1 MHSLRLT
8 LARHPILKYVAAV
21 LFAVLAQIA
30 RIPIVPPTQVPYI
43 TYVPFI
49 LASAWFGGTLPGLLT
64 GVLSMLEV
72 AYFALEP
79 VGQLTVTRPGDYL
92 GMAAFAVSAAC
103 ISVLVGML
111 NETAARLRAQTAEL
125 KRSNEDLQAYAY
137 SVSHDLQ
144 EPLRNVS
151 MYVELL
157 NRKCASCIATDPQ
170 RLDILEVIGSGAKRM
185 SEMLSSLLLYSR
197 AANNEDTRQW
207 IDSGEVVA
215 SVVALLQPKIDGTGA
230 VVAIQNLPRVYVW
243 RGGLERVVQNLL
255 DNALKYR
262 SQDRIPNV
270 TISCASNG
278 SQWIFCVADNGIGFD
293 QQYADGIFGVFKR
306 LHAQGTYEGT
316 GIGLA
321 IVRRIVSRNG
331 GTAWAQSSPGQG
343 SSFFFTIPK
352 VSHGA

>member
-21 LFAVLAQIA
+21 LFAVLAQVA
-30 RIPIVPPTQVPYI
+30 RIPIVPPTQIPYI

-49 LASAWFGGTLPGLLT
+49 LVSAWLGGTLPGLLT

-72 AYFALEP
+72 AYFAVEP
-79 VGQLTVTRPGDYL
+79 GHFTVTHSEDYL
-92 GMAAFAVSAAC
+92 GMGAMAVTVLS
-103 ISVLVGML
+103 ISVLVGRL
-111 NETAARLRAQTAEL
+111 NETAARLSAQTKEL
-125 KRSNEDLQAYAY
+125 KRSNDDLQAYAY

-157 NRKCASCIATDPQ
+157 NRKCASCISTDSQ
-170 RLDILEVIGSGAKRM
+170 RLDILEVIGSSAKRM

-197 AANNEDTRQW
+197 ATNNEDTRQW

-215 SVVALLQPKIDGTGA
+215 NVVALLQPKIDGTGA
-230 VVAIQNLPRVYVW
+230 LVAVQNLPRVYVW

-352 VSHGA
+352 VSRGA